1 MLWILHQA
9 HKTINELHQKEED
22 MSKELQHTL
31 RFVRDKFT
39 SEVIFFLAV
48 SSSRSPGTQKLI
60 PFELFKSQID
70 ANCAQFIGSSF
81 FLSAPLFCFCH
92 E

>member
-1 MLWILHQA
+1 MLCILHQA

-39 SEVIFFLAV
+39 TEMLFF
-48 SSSRSPGTQKLI
+48 SY
-60 PFELFKSQID
+60 
-70 ANCAQFIGSSF
+70 
-81 FLSAPLFCFCH
+81 
-92 E
+92 